1 MKPHVRWK
9 DRKRG
14 GSKPKIQ
21 APEVAEDDLNL
32 ALIGMRSYT
41 RTMIRRYVLARYQ
54 AARIFSCLDAS
65 KFSGSGRASA
75 RPIRTFEDALV
86 FVIDMDRCMESL
98 SPTDLELLKRTHI
111 QEFTEAETAC
121 LMGMSTRTVST
132 KAKVALDRLTQR
144 LIDSGLL
151 IVPDFLKAA

>member
-1 MKPHVRWK
+1 MKSCVRWK

-14 GSKPKIQ
+14 GSRPKIQ
-21 APEVAEDDLNL
+21 APEVAEDDLNP
-32 ALIGMRSYT
+32 ALIGMRGHT

-75 RPIRTFEDALV
+75 QPIRTFEDALV

-98 SPTDLELLKRTHI
+98 DPTDLELLKRTQI

-132 KAKVALDRLTQR
+132 KAQVALDRLTQR

>member
-1 MKPHVRWK
+1 MKPYVRWK

-32 ALIGMRSYT
+32 ALIGMRGYT
-41 RTMIRRYVLARYQ
+41 RTMIRRYVAARYQ

-65 KFSGSGRASA
+65 RFSGAGRASF

-98 SPTDLELLKRTHI
+98 SPIDLELLNRTMI
-111 QEFTEAETAC
+111 QEYTESETAC
-121 LMGMSTRTVST
+121 LMGMSARTVST
-132 KAKVALDRLTQR
+132 KAQVALDRLTQR
-144 LIDSGLL
+144 LIDCGLL
-151 IVPDFLKAA
+151 IVPEFLKVA